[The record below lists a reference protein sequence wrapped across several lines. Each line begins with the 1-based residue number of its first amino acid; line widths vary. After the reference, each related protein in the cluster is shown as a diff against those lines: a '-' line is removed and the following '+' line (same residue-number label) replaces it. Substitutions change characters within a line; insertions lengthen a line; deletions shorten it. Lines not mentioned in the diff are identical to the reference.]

1 MFLERFNMYRY
12 YLFLNWSMQFK
23 GKSQWEYS
31 PLHLVNTLEQQS
43 LSLASQDGD
52 AVKDRDM

>member
-1 MFLERFNMYRY
+1 
-12 YLFLNWSMQFK
+12 MQFE

-31 PLHLVNTLEQQS
+31 ALHLINTLEKQS

>member
-1 MFLERFNMYRY
+1 
-12 YLFLNWSMQFK
+12 MQFK

-52 AVKDRDM
+52 AVKDRAM

>member
-1 MFLERFNMYRY
+1 
-12 YLFLNWSMQFK
+12 MQFEE
-23 GKSQWEYS
+23 KSQWEYS
-31 PLHLVNTLEQQS
+31 ALHLINTLEKQS